1 MAVLDTTY
9 IEESCLECIGFF
21 CWFQI
26 SAREVGK
33 YSLGSTILIGKMKQM
48 SKTCCFSYT
57 FVYKYMTIKSFSSKK
72 KGGRGFGALEIQEN
86 KYRELFL
93 LYLFWVTAL
102 STLFKITSSF
112 SILSL
117 FYMVLLIFMTFDIL
131 KSYKVLVKQKRY
143 LLTSFLQ
150 R

>member
-1 MAVLDTTY
+1 M
-9 IEESCLECIGFF
+9 
-21 CWFQI
+21 
-26 SAREVGK
+26 
-33 YSLGSTILIGKMKQM
+33 
-48 SKTCCFSYT
+48 
-57 FVYKYMTIKSFSSKK
+57 
-72 KGGRGFGALEIQEN
+72 GRGFGALEIQEN

-93 LYLFWVTAL
+93 LYLFWGTAL

-131 KSYKVLVKQKRY
+131 KSYKVLVKQKKY
-143 LLTSFLQ
+143 LLKSFLQ